1 MDSRRKNRY
10 RRSLEEQPSRR
21 DFIQVGSRHLAAI
34 GVAGL
39 SAKSTRS
46 FSMLREEIQIRDF
59 RLWLSQP
66 RVVAE
71 ATSGRCWYPSLEK
84 FSTGELMLNHS
95 LNADVNINPTN
106 TQAVYV
112 STDKGLNFDFAYDVN
127 GFHNGCGEPR
137 ISLPDGRI
145 VGTST
150 FLKPDPAGQHRRFSA
165 HRWTYDRGGKRYT
178 VEPWGAVVEGLPRDV
193 EPWPQES
200 RTWWA
205 RINWFS
211 DILKLDQYVATIS
224 VRFQGDARWGTVAVA
239 SDDGGR
245 HWRYLSTI
253 AGPDSV
259 PDAKEGF
266 DEPCLVQLADGDLMC
281 VSRVGAGKDQNLAR
295 AYSADGGK
303 SWSRVDRLPAYSV
316 APQMVRL
323 ANGALTLVTGRPGL
337 FLWISGDSRGQ
348 KWESVDLMA
357 HHNRTVPSS
366 FQMNAKQ
373 TSAYIDVIEVSPNRV
388 FLVYDRT
395 PFGWEPVPAD
405 SSERSRIYLLEAEIE
420 RV

>member
-1 MDSRRKNRY
+1 MSFGRKNQY
-10 RRSLEEQPSRR
+10 RKDSENHPNRR
-21 DFIQVGSRHLAAI
+21 DFIQAGSRHVAAL

-39 SAKSTRS
+39 SLSPTRGFSTV
-46 FSMLREEIQIRDF
+46 REEIQMKDF
-59 RLWLSQP
+59 RLRLGQP

-71 ATSGRCWYPSLEK
+71 TTFGHCWYPNLDK

-95 LNADVNINPTN
+95 LNADANTNVAN
-106 TQAVYV
+106 TQAVYI
-112 STDKGLNFDFAYDVN
+112 STDQGRTFDFSYDVD

-137 ISLPDGRI
+137 ISLPNGQI

-150 FLKPDPAGQHRRFSA
+150 FLKPTPGGQYRRLSA

-178 VEPWGAVVEGLPRDV
+178 VEPWGALVVGLPRDV
-193 EPWPQES
+193 TPWPKRS

-211 DILKLDQYVATIS
+211 DILELEPDHYVSTIS
-224 VRFQGDARWGTVAVA
+224 TRFQGDSRESTVTVV

-253 AGPDSV
+253 TGPDSV

-266 DEPCLVQLADGDLMC
+266 DEPCLVRLADGDLMC
-281 VSRVGAGKDQNLAR
+281 VSRVGSGQKLAR
-295 AYSADGGK
+295 TYSSDGGK
-303 SWSRVDRLPAYSV
+303 SWSQLDRLQAFSV

-337 FLWISGDSRGQ
+337 FLWISGDSRGKAWQ
-348 KWESVDLMA
+348 SVDLMA
-357 HHNRTVPSS
+357 HHNRTAPSS

-388 FLVYDRT
+388 FLVYDRS
-395 PFGWEPVPAD
+395 PFGWEPVPPD
-405 SSERSRIYLLEAEIE
+405 SGERSRIYLLEVDVE